1 MTSINIPKDHPRAES
16 LRIRE
21 KLIEHYNEGVVAS
34 AGLIAHGR
42 GEAFDYLLGEKTT
55 TPALKAIEAAAAL
68 LLTAKKPVISVNG
81 NTAALTAKE
90 IVKLAEVVN
99 AKIEVN
105 LFYRTPKRELA
116 IKKLLE
122 KAGAKEVLGVGENAS
137 ARIPELGSERR
148 RVDPRGIL
156 VADVVLVPLEDGDR
170 TEALVKMG
178 KKVIAVDLN
187 PLSRTAQKATITI
200 VDNVVR
206 AMPKLVE
213 TAEKLKAQGNAKC
226 REILRNFDN
235 KQNLAESINLIKNR
249 LLEATEK
256 GEPLTVE
263 AEKL

>member
-1 MTSINIPKDHPRAES
+1 MTRIKIPPNHPRAES
-16 LRIRE
+16 LKIRE
-21 KLIEHYNEGVVAS
+21 ELIEHYSDRVVAP

-55 TPALKAIEAAAAL
+55 APALKAIKAAAAM
-68 LLTAKKPVISVNG
+68 LLTAQRPVISVNG
-81 NTAALTAKE
+81 NTAALVAE
-90 IVKLAEVVN
+90 DIVKLANITN

-105 LFYRTPKRELA
+105 LFYRTPKREQA

-122 KAGAKEVLGVGENAS
+122 KAGAKEVLGVGQNAS

-170 TEALVKMG
+170 TETLVKMG
-178 KKVIAVDLN
+178 KKVITIDLN

-213 TAEKLKAQGNAKC
+213 ITEELKKKGVEKRN
-226 REILRNFDN
+226 EILRNFDN
-235 KQNLAESINLIKNR
+235 KQNLAESVNLIKEY
-249 LLEATEK
+249 LSKT
-256 GEPLTVE
+256 
-263 AEKL
+263 AEKTAMGVEKP